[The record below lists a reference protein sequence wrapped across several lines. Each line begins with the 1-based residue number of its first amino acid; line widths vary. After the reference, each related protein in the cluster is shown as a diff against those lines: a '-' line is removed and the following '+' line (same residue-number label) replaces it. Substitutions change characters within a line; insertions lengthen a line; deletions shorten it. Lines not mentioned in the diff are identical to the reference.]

1 MERERAQRLRDLP
14 PAEHAVGIYIGL
26 LIGGLVLGIGAS
38 LLFRD
43 LFLTFTTRGIKIDE
57 LILFRIFLFFAA
69 SFAAAAC
76 FIGFYRM
83 LFLQKLQVRKV
94 DREFKDFT
102 MYARPLVEEII
113 RQRIISENLSEKLD
127 NISRKAGFGDKS
139 VYDEGPP
146 ALRELAKRG
155 EFLTSVAVLS
165 SMSIG
170 LFIYLERHPWELV
183 PYSLIIMAV
192 AWWYVTARYFDLN
205 YDIRSYYFPA
215 MFILLMPSL
224 SIILRAFIRPY
235 QVVYLVFALL
245 FLYVWAMYTY
255 FDYITGGKAPE
266 IFSVV
271 STKVMDFPPSRRLV
285 RAVGNGDVSERINGL
300 FPERKNNS
308 GKTKNGDMSDRI
320 NGLFPERKKGNG
332 EYTKKARNSNMSK
345 RVNNLFPQKK
355 DGKGRHYRNDK
366 IKNSDMSKRVNNLFP
381 QKKDGKGDRQKKTKN
396 GEMSDHING
405 LFPQKKDR
413 KDSDKKKNG
422 EMSDKIN
429 GLFPKK

>member
-1 MERERAQRLRDLP
+1 MERDRSQRLRDLP

-26 LIGGLVLGIGAS
+26 LIGGLVLSIGAL

-43 LFLTFTTRGIKIDE
+43 LFLTFTTRGIKLDE
-57 LILFRIFLFFAA
+57 LILFQIFLFFAS
-69 SFAAAAC
+69 SFAAFAC

-83 LFLQKLQVRKV
+83 VFLQKQQVKKV
-94 DREFKDFT
+94 DSEFKDFT

-113 RQRIISENLSEKLD
+113 RQRIISEHLSEKLD
-127 NISRKAGFGDKS
+127 NISRRAGFGDKS
-139 VYDEGPP
+139 AFDPGPP

-192 AWWYVTARYFDLN
+192 AWWYVSARYFDLS

-235 QVVYLVFALL
+235 EVVYLVFALL
-245 FLYVWAMYTY
+245 FLYVWVMYTY
-255 FDYITGGKAPE
+255 FDYLTGGKAPE

-300 FPERKNNS
+300 FPNR
-308 GKTKNGDMSDRI
+308 KNGDMPDNI
-320 NGLFPERKKGNG
+320 NGFFPERKNGNREQG
-332 EYTKKARNSNMSK
+332 KKAKNGNMSK

-355 DGKGRHYRNDK
+355 NKESDHYGNNK
-366 IKNSDMSKRVNNLFP
+366 AKNTVMSKRVNGLFP
-381 QKKDGKGDRQKKTKN
+381 ERKSSKGEHQKKAKN
-396 GEMSDHING
+396 NDMPQHING
-405 LFPQKKDR
+405 LFPPKKAG
-413 KDSDKKKNG
+413 KKKGQSKNNKTKNND
-422 EMSDKIN
+422 MPDKIN